1 MSLVNSHL
9 DLNLLRVFLAIWDL
23 RSLTAA
29 GDRLG
34 LTQPAIS
41 HSLRRLRERFG
52 DPLFVRVA
60 NRMLPTDA
68 AVRLHEPLDQA
79 FELLNRTL
87 QSGVVFDPRVTERTF
102 RVAMSDIAEVY
113 ILPRLTTELARI
125 SPSIRVHV
133 VPLLSETVAGS
144 MRSGEI
150 DLAIG
155 AVSVP
160 DKDLVSIDVFT
171 DRYICLVRAGHP
183 IAKSKLTRSNLSK
196 LRFFFARTTS
206 SIYQLAEQ
214 WLADEDARP
223 RIAVRGHFTT
233 APEIV
238 RHSDLAAIFPR
249 LLALDLHRARDFRL
263 LDLPFEL
270 PPMEVRVH
278 SHSRFANDTG
288 IKWMCQMSARILGKK
303 TTDSAHAKT
312 DGRGQHPA
320 VRRLPVGP

>member
-1 MSLVNSHL
+1 MSQANNPL
-9 DLNLLRVFLAIWDL
+9 DLNLLRVFFAIWDL

-29 GDRLG
+29 GERLG

-41 HSLRRLRERFG
+41 HALRRLRERFG

-113 ILPRLTTELARI
+113 LLPRLITELSRI
-125 SPSIRVHV
+125 SPFIRVHI
-133 VPLLSETVAGS
+133 VPLVPESLVSS
-144 MRSGEI
+144 MRSGEV

-155 AVSVP
+155 AVSVS
-160 DKDLVSIDVFT
+160 DKDLTGIDIVN
-171 DRYICLVRAGHP
+171 DRYICLVRANHP
-183 IAKSKLTRSNLSK
+183 IARSRLTRSSFSK

-206 SIYQLAEQ
+206 TVYQLAEQ
-214 WLADEDARP
+214 WLADEAARP
-223 RIAVRGHFTT
+223 QIAVRGHFTT

-249 LLALDLHRARDFRL
+249 MLALDLHRTKDFRL

-270 PPMEVRVH
+270 PPMEVKVH

-288 IKWMCQMSARILGKK
+288 IKWMCQTSAAILSKS
-303 TTDSAHAKT
+303 TDGAHAKMN
-312 DGRGQHPA
+312 GR
-320 VRRLPVGP
+320 

>member
-1 MSLVNSHL
+1 MKQVNSHL
-9 DLNLLRVFLAIWDL
+9 DLNLLRVFFAIWDL

-41 HSLRRLRERFG
+41 HALRRLRERFG

-87 QSGVVFDPRVTERTF
+87 QSGIVFDPRVTERTF

-113 ILPRLTTELARI
+113 LLPRLITELSRI
-125 SPSIRVHV
+125 SPFIRVHI
-133 VPLLSETVAGS
+133 VPLVPESLVSS

-155 AVSVP
+155 AISMS
-160 DKDLVSIDVFT
+160 DKDLVSIDIVK
-171 DRYICLVRAGHP
+171 DRYICLVRANHP
-183 IAKSKLTRSNLSK
+183 IAKSKLTRSNFSK

-206 SIYQLAEQ
+206 TVYQLAEQ
-214 WLADEDARP
+214 WLADEAVRP
-223 RIAVRGHFTT
+223 QIAVRGHFTT

-249 LLALDLHRARDFRL
+249 MLALDLHRAKDFRL

-270 PPMEVRVH
+270 PPMEVKVH

-288 IKWMCQMSARILGKK
+288 IKWMSQTTAAILSKS
-303 TTDSAHAKT
+303 TDGAHAKT
-312 DGRGQHPA
+312 NGR
-320 VRRLPVGP
+320 

>member
-1 MSLVNSHL
+1 MSHANNPL
-9 DLNLLRVFLAIWDL
+9 DLNLLRVFFAIWDL

-29 GDRLG
+29 GERLG

-41 HSLRRLRERFG
+41 HALRRLRERFG

-113 ILPRLTTELARI
+113 LLPRLITELSRI
-125 SPSIRVHV
+125 SPFIRVHI
-133 VPLLSETVAGS
+133 VPLFPDSLVSS

-155 AVSVP
+155 AVSIS
-160 DKDLVSIDVFT
+160 DKDVASIDIVN
-171 DRYICLVRAGHP
+171 DRYICLVRANHP
-183 IAKSKLTRSNLSK
+183 IAKTRLTRSNFSK

-206 SIYQLAEQ
+206 TVHQLAEQ
-214 WLADEDARP
+214 WLADEAARP
-223 RIAVRGHFTT
+223 QIAVRGHFTA

-249 LLALDLHRARDFRL
+249 MLALDLHRAKDFRL

-270 PPMEVRVH
+270 PPMEVKVL

-288 IKWMCQMSARILGKK
+288 IKWMCQTTASILSKVTDGAR
-303 TTDSAHAKT
+303 AKT
-312 DGRGQHPA
+312 DGR
-320 VRRLPVGP
+320 

>member
-1 MSLVNSHL
+1 MIIICAMSRTNDHL
-9 DLNLLRVFLAIWDL
+9 DLNLLRVFIAIWDL

-41 HSLRRLRERFG
+41 HALRRLRERFG

-68 AVRLHEPLDQA
+68 AVQLHEPLDQA

-87 QSGVVFDPRVTERTF
+87 QSGVAFDPRVTERTF

-113 ILPRLTTELARI
+113 ILPRLMSELARV
-125 SPSIRVHV
+125 SPFVRVDIVPFFPDSV
-133 VPLLSETVAGS
+133 VSS

-155 AVSVP
+155 ALSVS
-160 DKDLVSIDVFT
+160 DKDCNSTDTLT

-183 IAKSKLTRSNLSK
+183 IAKSRLIRSNFAK

-206 SIYQLAEQ
+206 SVYQLAEQ
-214 WLADEDARP
+214 WLADENARP

-238 RHSDLAAIFPR
+238 RRSDLAAIFPR
-249 LLALDLHRARDFRL
+249 LLALDLHRAKDFRL
-263 LDLPFEL
+263 LDLPFDL
-270 PPMEVRVH
+270 PAIEVKVH
-278 SHSRFANDTG
+278 SHSRFVNDAG
-288 IKWMCQMSARILGKK
+288 IRWMCQTSAKLLSNSADDILSKAR
-303 TTDSAHAKT
+303 SA
-312 DGRGQHPA
+312 GLQR
-320 VRRLPVGP
+320 

>member
-1 MSLVNSHL
+1 MSGANNHL
-9 DLNLLRVFLAIWDL
+9 DLNLLRVFFAIWDL

-29 GDRLG
+29 GERLG

-41 HSLRRLRERFG
+41 HALRRLRERFG

-87 QSGVVFDPRVTERTF
+87 QSGVVFDPSVTERTF

-113 ILPRLTTELARI
+113 ILPRLMHELSRI
-125 SPSIRVHV
+125 SPLIRVHI
-133 VPLLSETVAGS
+133 VPLLPESVMSS

-155 AVSVP
+155 ALSVS
-160 DKDLVSIDVFT
+160 DKDLVSLDTFN
-171 DRYICLVRAGHP
+171 DRYICLVRANHP
-183 IAKSKLTRSNLSK
+183 IVKSRLTRANFSK

-206 SIYQLAEQ
+206 SVYQLAEQ
-214 WLADEDARP
+214 WLADENARP

-238 RHSDLAAIFPR
+238 RHTDLAAIFPR
-249 LLALDLHRARDFRL
+249 LLAMDLYRARDFRL
-263 LDLPFEL
+263 LELPFEL
-270 PPMEVRVH
+270 PPMEIKVH

-288 IKWMCQMSARILGKK
+288 IKWMCQTSANLLSK
-303 TTDSAHAKT
+303 TTDGVHAK
-312 DGRGQHPA
+312 
-320 VRRLPVGP
+320 

>member
-1 MSLVNSHL
+1 MSQVNNPL
-9 DLNLLRVFLAIWDL
+9 DLNLLRVFFAIWDL

-29 GDRLG
+29 GERLG

-41 HSLRRLRERFG
+41 HALRRLRERFG

-87 QSGVVFDPRVTERTF
+87 QSGVVFDPRATERTF

-113 ILPRLTTELARI
+113 LLPRLITELSRI
-125 SPSIRVHV
+125 SPFVRVHI
-133 VPLLSETVAGS
+133 VPLVPESLVSS

-155 AVSVP
+155 AISMP
-160 DKDLVSIDVFT
+160 DKDLASIEIVN
-171 DRYICLVRAGHP
+171 DRYICLVRANHP
-183 IAKSKLTRSNLSK
+183 IAKSRLTRSNFSK
-196 LRFFFARTTS
+196 LRFIFARTTS
-206 SIYQLAEQ
+206 TVYQLAEQ
-214 WLADEDARP
+214 WLADEAARP
-223 RIAVRGHFTT
+223 QIAVRGHFTT

-238 RHSDLAAIFPR
+238 RHTDLAAIFPR
-249 LLALDLHRARDFRL
+249 MLALDLHRVRDFRL

-270 PPMEVRVH
+270 PPMEVKVH

-288 IKWMCQMSARILGKK
+288 IRWMCQTSAAILSK
-303 TTDSAHAKT
+303 ST
-312 DGRGQHPA
+312 DGANSRTNG
-320 VRRLPVGP
+320 R

>member
-1 MSLVNSHL
+1 MSRLDNHL

-29 GDRLG
+29 GERLG

-41 HSLRRLRERFG
+41 HALRRLRERFG

-113 ILPRLTTELARI
+113 ILPRLITELSRI
-125 SPSIRVHV
+125 SPLIRVHIGPLVPDSV
-133 VPLLSETVAGS
+133 VSS

-155 AVSVP
+155 AIIAS
-160 DKDLVSIDVFT
+160 DKDLISIDVFN
-171 DRYICLVRAGHP
+171 DRYICLVRADHP
-183 IAKSKLTRSNLSK
+183 IAKFRLTRSNFSK

-206 SIYQLAEQ
+206 SIYHLAEQ
-214 WLADEDARP
+214 KLADEDVRP

-238 RHSDLAAIFPR
+238 RHSDIAAIFPR
-249 LLALDLHRARDFRL
+249 LLALDLHRAKDFRL
-263 LDLPFEL
+263 LDLPFDL
-270 PPMEVRVH
+270 PQMEIRVH

-288 IKWMCQMSARILGKK
+288 IKWMCQTSASILSNKSI
-303 TTDSAHAKT
+303 DNVRAKSK
-312 DGRGQHPA
+312 GR
-320 VRRLPVGP
+320 

>member
-1 MSLVNSHL
+1 MSQANNPL
-9 DLNLLRVFLAIWDL
+9 DLNLLRVFFAIWDL

-29 GDRLG
+29 GERLG

-41 HSLRRLRERFG
+41 HALRRLRERFG

-113 ILPRLTTELARI
+113 LLPRLMTELSRI
-125 SPSIRVHV
+125 SPFIRVHI
-133 VPLLSETVAGS
+133 VPLVPESVVNS

-155 AVSVP
+155 AVSVS
-160 DKDLVSIDVFT
+160 DKDLMSIDILS
-171 DRYICLVRAGHP
+171 DRYICLVRANHP
-183 IAKSKLTRSNLSK
+183 IAKSRLTRANFAK

-206 SIYQLAEQ
+206 TVYQLAEQ
-214 WLADEDARP
+214 WLADEAARP
-223 RIAVRGHFTT
+223 QIAVRGHFTT

-249 LLALDLHRARDFRL
+249 MLALDLHRAKDFRL

-270 PPMEVRVH
+270 PPMEVKVH

-288 IKWMCQMSARILGKK
+288 IKWMCQTSAAILKG
-303 TTDSAHAKT
+303 
-312 DGRGQHPA
+312 
-320 VRRLPVGP
+320 

>member
-1 MSLVNSHL
+1 MKRGNDHL
-9 DLNLLRVFLAIWDL
+9 DLNLLRVFFAIWDL

-41 HSLRRLRERFG
+41 HALRRLRDRFG
-52 DPLFVRVA
+52 DPLFVRVG

-87 QSGVVFDPRVTERTF
+87 QSGIVFDPRVTERTF

-113 ILPRLTTELARI
+113 ILPRLMKELSRI
-125 SPSIRVHV
+125 SPFVRMDI
-133 VPLLSETVAGS
+133 VPLFPDSVVSS

-155 AVSVP
+155 AISVSDKDCVSV
-160 DKDLVSIDVFT
+160 DIFRDE
-171 DRYICLVRAGHP
+171 YICLVRAGHP
-183 IAKSKLTRSNLSK
+183 VARARLTRSSFAK

-214 WLADEDARP
+214 WLADENARP

-233 APEIV
+233 APEII

-249 LLALDLHRARDFRL
+249 RLALDLHRAKEFRL
-263 LDLPFEL
+263 LDLPFDL
-270 PPMEVRVH
+270 PAMEVRVH
-278 SHSRFANDTG
+278 SHARFANDTG
-288 IKWMCQMSARILGKK
+288 ITWMCQTSATVLRNAESTQVA
-303 TTDSAHAKT
+303 TTP
-312 DGRGQHPA
+312 Q
-320 VRRLPVGP
+320 

>member
-1 MSLVNSHL
+1 MSLGNSHL

-41 HSLRRLRERFG
+41 HALRRLRERFG
-52 DPLFVRVA
+52 DPLFLRVA

-113 ILPRLTTELARI
+113 ILPRLAAELSRL
-125 SPSIRVHV
+125 SPSIRVQV
-133 VPLLSETVAGS
+133 VPLFPETVGSS

-155 AVSVP
+155 AVGAA
-160 DKDLVSIDVFT
+160 DKDIVSIDVFT

-183 IAKSKLTRSNLSK
+183 IAKSKITRTNFSK

-206 SIYQLAEQ
+206 SIYQLAEK

-238 RHSDLAAIFPR
+238 RNSDLAAIFPR

-263 LDLPFEL
+263 LDLPFDL
-270 PPMEVRVH
+270 PAMEVRVH
-278 SHSRFANDTG
+278 SHARFANDAG
-288 IKWMCQMSARILGKK
+288 IKWMCQTSAAILGKK
-303 TTDSAHAKT
+303 TTDSAHPKAR
-312 DGRGQHPA
+312 GR
-320 VRRLPVGP
+320 

>member
-1 MSLVNSHL
+1 MSQVNSPL
-9 DLNLLRVFLAIWDL
+9 DLNLLRVFFAIWDL

-41 HSLRRLRERFG
+41 HALRRLRERFG

-113 ILPRLTTELARI
+113 LLPRLITELARV
-125 SPSIRVHV
+125 SPFIRVHI
-133 VPLLSETVAGS
+133 VPLVPDSLMSS

-155 AVSVP
+155 AISVS
-160 DKDLVSIDVFT
+160 DKDLAGINIVN
-171 DRYICLVRAGHP
+171 DRYICLVRANHP
-183 IAKSKLTRSNLSK
+183 IAKSRLTRSSFSK

-206 SIYQLAEQ
+206 SVYQLAEQ
-214 WLADEDARP
+214 WLADEAARP
-223 RIAVRGHFTT
+223 QIAVRGHFTT

-249 LLALDLHRARDFRL
+249 MLALDLHRARDFRL

-270 PPMEVRVH
+270 PPMEVKVH

-288 IKWMCQMSARILGKK
+288 IKWMCQTSAAILSK
-303 TTDSAHAKT
+303 AT
-312 DGRGQHPA
+312 DGARAKMDG
-320 VRRLPVGP
+320 R

>member
-1 MSLVNSHL
+1 MSQVNSHL
-9 DLNLLRVFLAIWDL
+9 DLNLLRVFFAIWDL

-41 HSLRRLRERFG
+41 HALRRLRERFG

-113 ILPRLTTELARI
+113 LLPRLINELSRI
-125 SPSIRVHV
+125 SPFIRVHI
-133 VPLLSETVAGS
+133 VPLIPESLVSS

-155 AVSVP
+155 AVSVS
-160 DKDLVSIDVFT
+160 DRDLASIDILN
-171 DRYICLVRAGHP
+171 DRYICLVRANHP
-183 IAKSKLTRSNLSK
+183 IAKSRLTRSNFSK

-206 SIYQLAEQ
+206 SVYQLAEQ
-214 WLADEDARP
+214 WLAGENARP
-223 RIAVRGHFTT
+223 QIAVRGHFTT

-270 PPMEVRVH
+270 PPMEVKVH

-288 IKWMCQMSARILGKK
+288 IKWMCQTTAAILSKTLDGGPAKK
-303 TTDSAHAKT
+303 N
-312 DGRGQHPA
+312 GR
-320 VRRLPVGP
+320 

>member
-1 MSLVNSHL
+1 MSDANSYL

-41 HSLRRLRERFG
+41 HALRRLRERFG

-87 QSGVVFDPRVTERTF
+87 QSGVIFDPRVTERTF

-113 ILPRLTTELARI
+113 ILPRLATELSRI
-125 SPSIRVHV
+125 SPYIRIHV
-133 VPLLSETVAGS
+133 VPLLPDSVVSS

-155 AVSVP
+155 AVSMP
-160 DKDLVSIDVFT
+160 DKDLVSIDVFN

-183 IAKSKLTRSNLSK
+183 MAKSRLARSDFSK

-206 SIYQLAEQ
+206 SVYQLAEQ

-249 LLALDLHRARDFRL
+249 LLAMDLHRAKDFRL
-263 LDLPFEL
+263 LDLPFDL

-278 SHSRFANDTG
+278 SHARFANDTG
-288 IKWMCQMSARILGKK
+288 IKWMCQTSAAILGKK
-303 TTDSAHAKT
+303 TVDAAHAKRR
-312 DGRGQHPA
+312 GR
-320 VRRLPVGP
+320 

>member
-1 MSLVNSHL
+1 MSQVNSPL
-9 DLNLLRVFLAIWDL
+9 DLNLLRVFFAIWDL

-29 GDRLG
+29 GERLG

-41 HSLRRLRERFG
+41 HALRRLRERFG

-87 QSGVVFDPRVTERTF
+87 QSGVVFDPRSTERTF

-113 ILPRLTTELARI
+113 LLPRLITELSRI
-125 SPSIRVHV
+125 SPFIRVHI
-133 VPLLSETVAGS
+133 VPLVPESLVSS

-155 AVSVP
+155 AISMP
-160 DKDLVSIDVFT
+160 DKDLASIDIVN
-171 DRYICLVRAGHP
+171 DRYICLVRANHP
-183 IAKSKLTRSNLSK
+183 IAKSRLTRSAFSK
-196 LRFFFARTTS
+196 LRFVFARTTS
-206 SIYQLAEQ
+206 TVYQLAEQ
-214 WLADEDARP
+214 WLADEAARP
-223 RIAVRGHFTT
+223 QIAVRGHFTT

-249 LLALDLHRARDFRL
+249 MLALDLPRAKDFRL

-288 IKWMCQMSARILGKK
+288 IKWMHQTSAAIL
-303 TTDSAHAKT
+303 SRST
-312 DGRGQHPA
+312 DGTRAKAAG
-320 VRRLPVGP
+320 R